1 MPTIDRR
8 TFLKLMGLSAT
19 AGTGLLAA
27 CSKNNTS
34 TSAPEAAISDD
45 FYDLP
50 MQGNVRILHT
60 TDFHGQL
67 QPVYFREPNVNLGV
81 GDALGRPPHLV
92 GNKLLTAMNLKP
104 DTPESYAYTYLDFEN
119 AAAKYGKTGGFP
131 QMKTL
136 LDLLREQA
144 GGQQNTVTIDGGDLW
159 QGSGTSLWTRGVDMV

>member
-19 AGTGLLAA
+19 ASGAGLLSACNEKSPAA
-27 CSKNNTS
+27 GKSV
-34 TSAPEAAISDD
+34 ADAALISDD

-92 GNKLLTAMNLKP
+92 GNKLLQAMNLKA
-104 DTPESYAYTYLDFEN
+104 DTPESYAYTYLD
-119 AAAKYGKTGGFP
+119 
-131 QMKTL
+131 
-136 LDLLREQA
+136 
-144 GGQQNTVTIDGGDLW
+144 
-159 QGSGTSLWTRGVDMV
+159 

>member
-8 TFLKLMGLSAT
+8 TFLKLMGLSAA
-19 AGTGLLAA
+19 AG
-27 CSKNNTS
+27 S
-34 TSAPEAAISDD
+34 TSLLSACNTTGSSESGALSAD

-67 QPVYFREPNVNLGV
+67 SPVYFREPNVNLGV
-81 GDALGRPPHLV
+81 GGAFGRPPHLV
-92 GNKLLTAMNLKP
+92 GNKLLKAMNLKT
-104 DTPESYAYTYLDFEN
+104 DTPESYAYTYIDFEK

-136 LDLLREQA
+136 LEH
-144 GGQQNTVTIDGGDLW
+144 GGSIQHSWHRRHGRPLGIHL
-159 QGSGTSLWTRGVDMV
+159 

>member
-8 TFLKLMGLSAT
+8 TFLKLMGLTAT
-19 AGTGLLAA
+19 AGGTGLLSACNGTNAA
-27 CSKNNTS
+27 TNTD
-34 TSAPEAAISDD
+34 AANIADN

-50 MQGNVRILHT
+50 IKGNVRILHT

-92 GNKLLTAMNLKP
+92 GKKLLKAMNLKTN
-104 DTPESYAYTYLDFEN
+104 TPESYAFTYLDFEN

-131 QMKTL
+131 QMKPC
-136 LDLLREQA
+136 
-144 GGQQNTVTIDGGDLW
+144 
-159 QGSGTSLWTRGVDMV
+159 